1 MADQFCK
8 IVETTIS
15 QDTLGSDASQTLF
28 TTDANTSFVI
38 RDVFKKDSCTADEL
52 DTTLALEMDG
62 VDIASGIVS
71 SASGSVII
79 PPSSTVCIKETSSN
93 YPLCFT
99 DVVTSELHN
108 FCGECTRAIT
118 SCEVNGV
125 TSGTVNVQAFN
136 NTQYCCNLCAESSPM
151 AFQFFSQCCFSIF
164 LRADN
169 SSQNCVIIHNHD
181 SACQCTIRK
190 CDFSSQPSALNNGI
204 FGWRSSYNNYLYD
217 MEHRTICC
225 GCALTTAIAWCTHCN
240 YTTQG
245 NTTGAKFAISSPHP
259 CYGRRCRATISFPG
273 GACHCYI
280 VFTHVDLDNG
290 TSGCISQ
297 RTGSNFSGSCICN
310 GVNNANTTFY
320 SWYSK
325 ASDKW
330 MGALTYHNNWI
341 VVFNEDMECVA
352 EFSPGA
358 DYVQSCPTMYY
369 NDETHLYVPN
379 SASQRMY
386 KVPLASIENG
396 SFDGAIDIGNGSP
409 CHANTSCGVRHISVT
424 SSPAANQ
431 TPSSYTVCP
440 STKVAVYGIKS
451 T

>member
-28 TTDANTSFVI
+28 TTDANTSFII

-62 VDIASGIVS
+62 VDIASSIVS

-93 YPLCFT
+93 YPLCYT

-118 SCEVNGV
+118 SCAVNGV
-125 TSGTVNVQAFN
+125 TSGTAAVQAFN
-136 NTQYCCNLCAESSPM
+136 NTCYADCLCAQSSPM
-151 AFQFFSQCCFSIF
+151 GFQFFPQCCFSIF

-169 SSQNCVIIHNHD
+169 SSGNCVIINDHAAQ
-181 SACQCTIRK
+181 STVRTCG
-190 CDFSSQPSALNNGI
+190 FSSQPAFLNNGI

-217 MEHRTICC
+217 MEHRTLCC
-225 GCALTTAIAWCTHCN
+225 GCSLGTAFAWCCHCN
-240 YTTQG
+240 YATQN

-259 CYGRRCRATISFPG
+259 CYGRRCRATISFAG
-273 GACHCYI
+273 GSCHCYI
-280 VFTHVDLDNG
+280 IFTHVDLDNG

-297 RTGSNFSGSCICN
+297 RTGSNFGGSSICN
-310 GVNNANTTFY
+310 GVNNANTSFY
-320 SWYSK
+320 SWYST
-325 ASDKW
+325 ASDMW

-341 VVFNEDMECVA
+341 VVFDEKMQCVA
-352 EFSPGA
+352 EFQPGS

-379 SASQRMY
+379 SASKRMY
-386 KVPLASIENG
+386 KVPLASIEAG
-396 SFDGAIDIGNGSP
+396 SFDGAIDIGDGSP
-409 CHANTSCGVRHISVT
+409 CHSNTACGVRHISVT
-424 SSPAANQ
+424 SAPAAVQ